1 MTYEL
6 PALTAALCR
15 PRAGARNAAPRAP
28 TNRTGKA
35 AGAGRARVAMAH
47 GDGDSTVRRDLAA
60 NADQEIASVNQD
72 TVGDPDRITV
82 ARYAIALFGDDR
94 HAPYAVIARRGKT
107 WCSGKNRRYGQ

>member
-1 MTYEL
+1 MLCADRVPIEGKPAGYVTYEL

-60 NADQEIASVNQD
+60 DAD
-72 TVGDPDRITV
+72 
-82 ARYAIALFGDDR
+82 
-94 HAPYAVIARRGKT
+94 
-107 WCSGKNRRYGQ
+107 